1 MPRNGKDCFKK
12 DKKQYK
18 TLRRYLWEPRF
29 VNPKEMET
37 KAKFGSQV
45 NSIINNRKFIKKK
58 AEEIFGT
65 TQSRVSSLALGGL

>member
-1 MPRNGKDCFKK
+1 MVKIALKK
-12 DKKQYK
+12 IKSN
-18 TLRRYLWEPRF
+18 TRRLDAIFGEPRF